1 MHSPLETIVRVVTWF
16 RPLLVAALGA
26 AASAALA
33 AGPMPPEQAPQ
44 HVDVSAHEQP
54 MDEKS
59 YRDLLSAMVHFE
71 PYRATHPDARLLFRI
86 YQRKPGIDMTQLRA
100 WIVDPED
107 RSRVELAVDADG
119 SFTVPVLEAQRA
131 HDAVVRTN
139 MPDGMLT
146 WMVEVKRGNDD
157 SRHHLLGDLREA
169 CWLDVDYAHLG
180 RTLKLPAFYLLDA
193 AVSNVC
199 LLRGIGWGA
208 YADKPV
214 FAVHLSAGQR
224 HGALLADSIHGTKV
238 SPFCP
243 IADTCYTL
251 RDRVYASPLNDSSWP
266 DETSVDVVYTDDPD
280 EPPATGGE
288 ATITSTRA
296 IQ

>member
-1 MHSPLETIVRVVTWF
+1 ME
-16 RPLLVAALGA
+16 
-26 AASAALA
+26 
-33 AGPMPPEQAPQ
+33 
-44 HVDVSAHEQP
+44 
-54 MDEKS
+54 EKS
-59 YRDLLSAMVHFE
+59 YRDLLAAMKRFARYQSA
-71 PYRATHPDARLLFRI
+71 HPDAKLRFRI
-86 YQRKPGIDMTQLRA
+86 YPRKEGADFSQLRA

-107 RSRVELAVDADG
+107 RTRVEVPIEADG
-119 SFTVPVLEAQRA
+119 SFIVPVLEAQRA

-157 SRHHLLGDLREA
+157 SRRHFLGDLREA

-180 RTLKLPAFYLLDA
+180 RTLKPPAFYLLDA

-288 ATITSTRA
+288 TTITSTRA